1 VTNRQ
6 NEEYL
11 EKKEFNE
18 TENEIDIRGMDE
30 MGKRN
35 KTRENFQDQTS
46 QKKVILVKRK
56 ILPKIEILLD
66 KKQDR
71 SF

>member
-1 VTNRQ
+1 
-6 NEEYL
+6 
-11 EKKEFNE
+11 
-18 TENEIDIRGMDE
+18 MA
-30 MGKRN
+30 
-35 KTRENFQDQTS
+35 NFQDQTS
-46 QKKVILVKRK
+46 KKKVILVKRK

>member
-6 NEEYL
+6 NEKYL

-30 MGKRN
+30 MGKGIKRGKIF
-35 KTRENFQDQTS
+35 KTRHH
-46 QKKVILVKRK
+46 R
-56 ILPKIEILLD
+56 
-66 KKQDR
+66 R
-71 SF
+71 R